1 MDHPTSNVV
10 ATPVL
15 RKYNVSMDYP
25 WIIHGSSDI
34 QCGSHPSTSEIQ
46 CIHGLSMDHPN
57 IQCGSH
63 PSNSE
68 IQCIHGLSMDLP
80 TSNVVAHNV
89 SMDYPRLSMDHPTSN
104 VVATPVI
111 QKCNVS
117 MDYPWI
123 IHGSSNIQC
132 SSPQCIHGLS
142 TVIHGSSDIQSG
154 SHPSNSKI
162 QSVHGFSG
170 RIQHPSMLW

>member
-1 MDHPTSNVV
+1 MYPWIIQTSSVV
-10 ATPVL
+10 AIPVI

-25 WIIHGSSDI
+25 WIIQCSS
-34 QCGSHPSTSEIQ
+34 PQ
-46 CIHGLSMDHPN
+46 CIHGLSTVIHESSD

-68 IQCIHGLSMDLP
+68 IQCIHGLSMD
-80 TSNVVAHNV
+80 
-89 SMDYPRLSMDHPTSN
+89 HPTSN

-111 QKCNVS
+111 QKYNVS

-123 IHGSSNIQC
+123 IHGSSDIQC

-142 TVIHGSSDIQSG
+142 TKMDTNIVETTNNKDSVKCNITLVLDEHSG
-154 SHPSNSKI
+154 YYK
-162 QSVHGFSG
+162 
-170 RIQHPSMLW
+170 